1 MLQYKTRLRVNNR
14 KYITQPSLKY
24 LIVIKTTS
32 RRFSKS
38 AYLSMDDPNE
48 RSHFS
53 DWGTESTTS
62 SEERRRATTA
72 SGTESTTGSEQRRRV
87 ARAISTWEAGNC
99 DDRSSTNPTSQS
111 DVKASVGQSDSE
123 SDTAKDEY
131 YPERK
136 SITGLPM
143 TSTDTSKEIAEDILQ
158 MAIYKQENDYIDND
172 LRDIAQ
178 KLHAQ
183 KSLGKQVLSEEEHLK
198 LSDFI
203 AKHKEHFEGKI
214 NQHSFEDG
222 LNSLHTLN
230 KARQVELE
238 KHESQNLERL
248 VSTLEKE
255 CNSSATN
262 ADNSNAAKTDN
273 SNTDV
278 ASSKAESNTS
288 KSKPSLLADYADPNT
303 EPFDPFDP
311 DA

>member
-1 MLQYKTRLRVNNR
+1 MPQLILA
-14 KYITQPSLKY
+14 LKF
-24 LIVIKTTS
+24 LIVIKTTT
-32 RRFSKS
+32 RRFSQS

-62 SEERRRATTA
+62 SEERRRAITA
-72 SGTESTTGSEQRRRV
+72 SGTESTTSSEERRRI
-87 ARAISTWEAGNC
+87 ASALSTWEAGNC

-111 DVKASVGQSDSE
+111 DVEASVGQSVTV

-131 YPERK
+131 HPERK

-143 TSTDTSKEIAEDILQ
+143 TFNEISQEIAEDQFQAAL
-158 MAIYKQENDYIDND
+158 YSRDNDYIDNN

-183 KSLGKQVLSEEEHLK
+183 QPLGKQVLSQEEHFK
-198 LSDFI
+198 VSDFI

-214 NQHSFEDG
+214 DQHSFEDG
-222 LNSLHTLN
+222 LNSVHTLN
-230 KARQVELE
+230 KSRLVELE
-238 KHESQNLERL
+238 NHESKNLERM
-248 VSTLEKE
+248 VSTLEKYV
-255 CNSSATN
+255 NGNATK
-262 ADNSNAAKTDN
+262 ADDSNAEKTNTSN
-273 SNTDV
+273 SYVD
-278 ASSKAESNTS
+278 SSKAESNTS
-288 KSKPSLLADYADPNT
+288 KNKPSLLDDYADLST